1 MPEPLPP
8 DDRRDEGLAALLAV
22 EPLDQLTR
30 RRLVTTAVRAA
41 PARPRWRLAAAA
53 AAVIL
58 VAAGTVVAVTGS
70 DGPSPARRADAPTV
84 APRPPAGS
92 PPVSASTATVAPV
105 ELGDFGVLD
114 VAANLTRLRAA
125 AAGVAT
131 QAQRGGAAASAA
143 PQLGPARG
151 CAPTLGPVR
160 AVATGQ
166 LGGRPVV
173 VLVVGTHLTA
183 VAVDPCAVR
192 ALG

>member
-70 DGPSPARRADAPTV
+70 DGPSPARRAGAPTV
-84 APRPPAGS
+84 TPRPPAGS
-92 PPVSASTATVAPV
+92 PPISASTAAAAPV
-105 ELGDFGVLD
+105 ELGDFGDLAI
-114 VAANLTRLRAA
+114 AANLTRLRAA
-125 AAGVAT
+125 AAGAAT
-131 QAQRGGAAASAA
+131 QAQRGGAASAA
-143 PQLGPARG
+143 PQLGGARG
-151 CAPTLGPVR
+151 CAPTLAPVR

-183 VAVDPCAVR
+183 VAVEPCAVR